1 MKGQNV
7 STSISHIS
15 FSPEGL
21 IGNQSEHEIQY
32 NPSLSIPNIVSN
44 IHLRSHNHK
53 TTLKKINMNILV
65 NDEENEKIEKEDL
78 YNFKSIGN
86 NEFNKNSFLIRES
99 SQEKKLNYNMNNKYL
114 GKLYGK
120 NVPKNH
126 IEKITDRIFDINKE
140 FKKEE
145 LVINSKID
153 IGDKNQKNLG
163 DLKDRLKNRG
173 IVPKNVSK
181 AGFKKSINNLY
192 TRIKTFKS

>member
-1 MKGQNV
+1 
-7 STSISHIS
+7 
-15 FSPEGL
+15 
-21 IGNQSEHEIQY
+21 
-32 NPSLSIPNIVSN
+32 
-44 IHLRSHNHK
+44 
-53 TTLKKINMNILV
+53 MNILV
-65 NDEENEKIEKEDL
+65 KDEENEKIEKEDL

-86 NEFNKNSFLIRES
+86 NEFNKNTFLIRES
-99 SQEKKLNYNMNNKYL
+99 SQEKKLNYNMNNKYI

-120 NVPKNH
+120 IVPKNH

-192 TRIKTFKS
+192 TRIKMFKS